1 MQSRLTDVENKQLI
15 TIGVREEWRD
25 NLRMWD

>member
-1 MQSRLTDVENKQLI
+1 MQNRLTDVENKQLI